1 MSRAEQG
8 AQPLSRETALVIF
21 SGGQDSATCLA
32 WSLARFGRVL
42 TIGFDYGQR
51 HSVELGCRE
60 RVRQALAALSPR
72 WRERLGEDVL
82 LRLDLYRQTGG
93 NALTATEAPA
103 DGTPLGATAADGLPN
118 TFVPGRNLL
127 FGLQAAI
134 WAYDRRIRHL
144 VLGVCQS
151 DSSGYPDCRDDSI
164 KALQLAVN
172 LGMDARF
179 VLHTPLMW
187 LDKCGAWQLA
197 EQLGGSALVD
207 AIVEESHTC
216 YAGERGLRHDWGYG
230 CGQCPACRLRARG
243 YAAYA
248 AARAT
253 AAGREEARA

>member
-1 MSRAEQG
+1 MMQDLSKQ
-8 AQPLSRETALVIF
+8 QPLGGETALVVF

-42 TIGFDYGQR
+42 TLGFDYGQR
-51 HSVELGCRE
+51 HRVELDCRR
-60 RVRQALAALSPR
+60 RVRDALAALSPR
-72 WRERLGEDVL
+72 WAERLGEDVL
-82 LRLDLYRQTGG
+82 LTLDTYRESGQ
-93 NALTATEAPA
+93 NALTPAGTATDAA
-103 DGTPLGATAADGLPN
+103 PLGATAADGLPN

-134 WAYDRRIRHL
+134 WAYEKNIRHL

-164 KALQLAVN
+164 KALQLALN
-172 LGMDARF
+172 LGMDAHY

-197 EQLGGSALVD
+197 EQLGGAALVD

-216 YAGERGLRHDWGYG
+216 YAGERGVRHDWGYG

-243 YAAYA
+243 YAAYEA
-248 AARAT
+248 ACAASSPLETPRA
-253 AAGREEARA
+253 

>member
-1 MSRAEQG
+1 MMREQSDR
-8 AQPLSRETALVIF
+8 QPLARETALVVF

-32 WSLARFGRVL
+32 WSLARFERVL
-42 TIGFDYGQR
+42 TLGFDYGQR
-51 HSVELGCRE
+51 HHVELDCRR
-60 RVRQALAALSPR
+60 RVREALAALSPR
-72 WRERLGEDVL
+72 WAERLGDDVL
-82 LRLDLYRQTGG
+82 LTLDIYRQCGE
-93 NALTATEAPA
+93 NALTAT
-103 DGTPLGATAADGLPN
+103 GTPDAAPLGATAADGLPN

-134 WAYDRRIRHL
+134 WAYEKNIRHL

-164 KALQLAVN
+164 KALQLALN
-172 LGMDARF
+172 LGMDTRY

-197 EQLGGSALVD
+197 EQLGGTALVD

-216 YAGERGLRHDWGYG
+216 YAGERGTRHDWGYG

-243 YAAYA
+243 YAAYKA
-248 AARAT
+248 ACADALSQGT
-253 AAGREEARA
+253 PHA